1 MLHEVINLDI
11 IYSPLWF
18 STTVHQ
24 ALFNIL
30 SKYSCLL
37 IRYDISCIVYQ
48 VMKLDSVITT
58 ADCNSYKGE
67 KNETK

>member
-1 MLHEVINLDI
+1 
-11 IYSPLWF
+11 
-18 STTVHQ
+18 